1 MPAPDAAPG
10 PARRSMPIPSSRGP
24 RREYHPPVA
33 RRPIDASADAETL
46 RAYLGEIGKIPA
58 ISIDEERALGARVRQ
73 GDEAALRRLVE
84 ANLRFVVS
92 YAKRYRGLG
101 VPFLD
106 LIHEGNLGLMEAA
119 RRFDPARN
127 VKFISYAV
135 WWVRQALLH
144 ILSDQSRIISVPTKL
159 SGPASKLGRHLAA
172 LSTQLD
178 RDPTPREVA
187 DDLDISEA
195 DATALMQMSGQ
206 EISLSDRVGG
216 TGGEGR
222 REMEDILEQVMIPA
236 VDEELVHEAVVD
248 QLRKAVAEL
257 GRKERDVMRLRF
269 GLDGGEPKTLQK
281 VGDRLKLSRER
292 VRQIESRAMKKLRQ
306 STRLQG
312 VRSSLN

>member
-1 MPAPDAAPG
+1 
-10 PARRSMPIPSSRGP
+10 
-24 RREYHPPVA
+24 VA
-33 RRPIDASADAETL
+33 RRPIDPSADAETL
-46 RAYLGEIGKIPA
+46 RAYLCEIGKIPA
-58 ISIDEERALGARVRQ
+58 LSIDEERDLGARARQ
-73 GDEAALRRLVE
+73 GDAAALRRLVE
-84 ANLRFVVS
+84 SNLRFVVS

-119 RRFDPARN
+119 RRFDPSRN

-144 ILSDQSRIISVPTKL
+144 VLSDQGRIISVPPKL

-172 LSTQLD
+172 LALQLD
-178 RDPTPREVA
+178 RDPTPRELA

-195 DATALMQMSGQ
+195 DATALMLISG
-206 EISLSDRVGG
+206 EDVSLSDHVGG
-216 TGGEGR
+216 REDR
-222 REMEDILEQVMIPA
+222 REVEDLLEQVMVPA

-257 GRKERDVMRLRF
+257 GKKEREVMRLRF
-269 GLDGGEPKTLQK
+269 GLDGADPKTLQE

-292 VRQIESRAMKKLRQ
+292 VRQIEARAKEKLRQ

-312 VRSSLN
+312 VKHSLN

>member
-1 MPAPDAAPG
+1 MAK
-10 PARRSMPIPSSRGP
+10 RSVDPSA
-24 RREYHPPVA
+24 E
-33 RRPIDASADAETL
+33 AETL
-46 RAYLGEIGKIPA
+46 RAYLGEIGKIAPL
-58 ISIDEERALGARVRQ
+58 SIAEERALGARVRQ

-119 RRFDPARN
+119 RRFDPTRN

-144 ILSDQSRIISVPTKL
+144 VLSDQSRIISVPPKL

-172 LSTQLD
+172 LATQLD
-178 RDPTPREVA
+178 REPTAREVA

-195 DATALMQMSGQ
+195 DATALMLIGG
-206 EISLSDRVGG
+206 EDVSLSDRLGG
-216 TGGEGR
+216 REDR
-222 REMEDILEQVMIPA
+222 REVEDVLEQVMIPA
-236 VDEELVHEAVVD
+236 IDEALVHEAVVD

-257 GRKERDVMRLRF
+257 GSKEREVMRMRF
-269 GLDGGEPKTLQK
+269 GLDGGEPRTLQE

-292 VRQIESRAMKKLRQ
+292 VRQIEYRAKEKLRQ
-306 STRLQG
+306 STRLRG
-312 VRSSLN
+312 VKSSLN

>member
-1 MPAPDAAPG
+1 V
-10 PARRSMPIPSSRGP
+10 ARRSVDPSA
-24 RREYHPPVA
+24 E
-33 RRPIDASADAETL
+33 AETL
-46 RAYLGEIGKIPA
+46 RAYLGEIGKIAPL
-58 ISIDEERALGARVRQ
+58 SIAEERALGARVRQ

-119 RRFDPARN
+119 RRFDPSRN

-144 ILSDQSRIISVPTKL
+144 VLSDQSRIISVPPKL

-172 LSTQLD
+172 LATQLD
-178 RDPTPREVA
+178 REPTAREVA

-195 DATALMQMSGQ
+195 DATALMLIGG
-206 EISLSDRVGG
+206 EDVSLSDRVGG
-216 TGGEGR
+216 REDR
-222 REMEDILEQVMIPA
+222 REVEDVLEQVMIPA
-236 VDEELVHEAVVD
+236 VDEALVHEAVID

-257 GRKERDVMRLRF
+257 SAKEREVMRMRF
-269 GLDGGEPKTLQK
+269 GLDGGEPRTLQE

-292 VRQIESRAMKKLRQ
+292 VRQIEYRAKEKLRQ
-306 STRLQG
+306 STRLRG
-312 VRSSLN
+312 VKSSLN

>member
-1 MPAPDAAPG
+1 V
-10 PARRSMPIPSSRGP
+10 ARRSVDPSA
-24 RREYHPPVA
+24 E
-33 RRPIDASADAETL
+33 AETL
-46 RAYLGEIGKIPA
+46 RAYLGEIGKIAPLSVA
-58 ISIDEERALGARVRQ
+58 EERALGARVQQ

-144 ILSDQSRIISVPTKL
+144 VLSDQSRIISVPPKL

-172 LSTQLD
+172 LAIQLD
-178 RDPTPREVA
+178 REPTAREVA

-195 DATALMQMSGQ
+195 DATALMLIGG
-206 EISLSDRVGG
+206 EDVSLSDRVGG
-216 TGGEGR
+216 REDR
-222 REMEDILEQVMIPA
+222 REVEDVLEQVMIPA
-236 VDEELVHEAVVD
+236 VDEALVHEAVVD

-257 GRKERDVMRLRF
+257 GTKEREVMRMRF
-269 GLDGGEPKTLQK
+269 GLDGGEPRTLQE

-292 VRQIESRAMKKLRQ
+292 VRQIEFRAKEKLRQ
-306 STRLQG
+306 STRLRG

>member
-1 MPAPDAAPG
+1 VAK
-10 PARRSMPIPSSRGP
+10 RSVDPSA
-24 RREYHPPVA
+24 E
-33 RRPIDASADAETL
+33 ADTL
-46 RAYLGEIGKIPA
+46 RAYLGEIGKIAPL
-58 ISIDEERALGARVRQ
+58 SIAEERALGARVRQ

-119 RRFDPARN
+119 RRFDPSRN

-144 ILSDQSRIISVPTKL
+144 VLSDQSRIISVPPKL

-172 LSTQLD
+172 LATQLD
-178 RDPTPREVA
+178 REPTAREVA

-195 DATALMQMSGQ
+195 DATALMLIGG
-206 EISLSDRVGG
+206 EDVSLSDRVGG
-216 TGGEGR
+216 REDR
-222 REMEDILEQVMIPA
+222 REVEDVLEQVMIPA
-236 VDEELVHEAVVD
+236 VDEALVHEAVID

-257 GRKERDVMRLRF
+257 SAKEREVMRMRF
-269 GLDGGEPKTLQK
+269 GLDGGEPRTLQD

-292 VRQIESRAMKKLRQ
+292 VRQIEYRAKEKLRQ
-306 STRLQG
+306 STRLRG
-312 VRSSLN
+312 VKSSLN

>member
-1 MPAPDAAPG
+1 
-10 PARRSMPIPSSRGP
+10 
-24 RREYHPPVA
+24 VA
-33 RRPIDASADAETL
+33 RRPIDPSADAETL

-58 ISIDEERALGARVRQ
+58 LSLEEERELGVRARQ

-84 ANLRFVVS
+84 SNLRFVVS

-101 VPFLD
+101 VAFLD

-144 ILSDQSRIISVPTKL
+144 VLSDQSRIISVPPKL
-159 SGPASKLGRHLAA
+159 SGPASKLGRHLSA

-178 RDPTPREVA
+178 RDPTPRELA

-195 DATALMQMSGQ
+195 DATALMQMSG
-206 EISLSDRVGG
+206 EDVSLSDRIGSGG
-216 TGGEGR
+216 REDR
-222 REMEDILEQVMIPA
+222 REMEDVLEQVMIPA
-236 VDEELVHEAVVD
+236 VDEELVHQAVVD

-257 GRKERDVMRLRF
+257 GKKEREVMRLRF
-269 GLDGGEPKTLQK
+269 GLDGGEPKTLQE

-292 VRQIESRAMKKLRQ
+292 VRQIEARAKEKLRQ
-306 STRLQG
+306 STRLRG
-312 VRSSLN
+312 VKSSLN